1 MRLFFIATL
10 FIFLTNILSA
20 QTSVTPADI
29 LNFQN
34 GTTQARENDIYL
46 ETTNNQYYIGLANG
60 KVKFLQ
66 DTVRIN
72 STLTGNGSVGSPI
85 GIAQQSAASGQVLS
99 WNGSAWVPTNAAP
112 ATTSVSNT
120 VTAPNSL
127 QTTVNGITGTA
138 VNMVTAVSNTSSVN
152 NLSTTVN
159 GVTGTAAPIINTNTV
174 SSTSGNITSTVNG
187 ISSGAIALAG
197 ITTSNLSPSAGI
209 VNTQL
214 ANSSVTVNGTSI
226 ALGGSGTVTAA
237 PSGTAGGDL
246 TGTYPNPT
254 IGTGKVTSI
263 NIFDGTVANA
273 DMANMT
279 ALSVKGNAANST
291 AVPTDIAAGTDG
303 HVLRR
308 SGTALGF
315 GQVATTGIT
324 DNAVTYAKIQNLTA
338 SRLLGN
344 PTGSLAV
351 PSEISLGS
359 GLSFSGSVLN
369 TVNNGTV
376 TNVTGTSPIS
386 VATGTTTPVISISR
400 NNIVSGTSSNVAT
413 NPLVLDGGATN
424 AVVGGTNATLTVNN
438 TAPLWNANQLQGRNI
453 NGTAPISGQILMFD
467 GTNWTPTELPQV
479 LVIANRTSAYT
490 PTLAYATLVY
500 NSAAVNIGSNYNTTS
515 GIFTAPASGLYQ
527 VLVHNIFRTNSA
539 SNNYV
544 RVRII
549 ANGSTDIESV
559 VAITPYSGTV
569 YNSANLSTI
578 VSLNNGQTISI
589 SVGGEE
595 DTMIPETG
603 AGQHNLK
610 IIRLK

>member
-127 QTTVNGITGTA
+127 QTTVNGITGTT
-138 VNMVTAVSNTSSVN
+138 VNMVTVVSNTSSVN

-174 SSTSGNITSTVNG
+174 SSASGNITSTVNG

-344 PTGSLAV
+344 PTGSSAV

-369 TVNNGTV
+369 VTLPEILVDVNRTSTYNPAAAFATIAYNTAV
-376 TNVTGTSPIS
+376 TNVGTS
-386 VATGTTTPVISISR
+386 
-400 NNIVSGTSSNVAT
+400 
-413 NPLVLDGGATN
+413 
-424 AVVGGTNATLTVNN
+424 
-438 TAPLWNANQLQGRNI
+438 
-453 NGTAPISGQILMFD
+453 
-467 GTNWTPTELPQV
+467 
-479 LVIANRTSAYT
+479 
-490 PTLAYATLVY
+490 
-500 NSAAVNIGSNYNTTS
+500 YNTTT
-515 GIFTAPASGLYQ
+515 GIFTAPATGLYQ
-527 VLVHNIFRTNSA
+527 VIVSNMYSANSGD
-539 SNNYV
+539 NHV
-544 RVRII
+544 IRVRII
-549 ANGSTDIESV
+549 ANGSTNLESA
-559 VAITPYSGTV
+559 VAMTPYGNPLPV
-569 YNSANLSTI
+569 YNSINMSSY
-578 VSLNNGQTISI
+578 VSLSANQTLRIDMGGEIGTISPE
-589 SVGGEE
+589 VG
-595 DTMIPETG
+595 T
-603 AGQHNLK
+603 GQHNLK
-610 IIRLK
+610 IIRLR